1 MKIQLLLL
9 LILAGV
15 HAQAQTVTPS
25 WSQGSSQSTS
35 TTTVDIQ
42 RTVAHEVYGGNH
54 KSWAGTN
61 VTASGDI
68 TDTAT
73 TYSVTNTSEPWQM
86 EIVDRPAGLI
96 ETIDI
101 TEDITTTI
109 NETTLSIF
117 SQ

>member
-1 MKIQLLLL
+1 LK
-9 LILAGV
+9 LAIALFAV
-15 HAQAQTVTPS
+15 LSASAAQAQTVTPS

-35 TTTVDIQ
+35 TTTVNIQ
-42 RTVAHEVYGGNH
+42 RTVAHEIFGGEH
-54 KSWAGTN
+54 RSWSGTN

-68 TDTAT
+68 ANPST
-73 TYSVTNTSEPWQM
+73 TFSVTDASQPWQM

-101 TEDITTTI
+101 TEDITQTV

>member
-1 MKIQLLLL
+1 MKLLILLLL
-9 LILAGV
+9 FGSA
-15 HAQAQTVTPS
+15 ARAQTVTPS

-42 RTVAHEVYGGNH
+42 RTVSHEIYGGEH
-54 KSWAGTN
+54 KSWSGSNIT
-61 VTASGDI
+61 VSGDI
-68 TDTAT
+68 TDSAT
-73 TYSVTNTSEPWQM
+73 TFSVTDTTQPWQM

-101 TEDITTTI
+101 TEDIDTTI

>member
-1 MKIQLLLL
+1 MKLLILLLL
-9 LILAGV
+9 FSSA
-15 HAQAQTVTPS
+15 ARAQTVTPS

-42 RTVAHEVYGGNH
+42 RTVSHEIYGGEH
-54 KSWAGTN
+54 KSWSGSN

-68 TDTAT
+68 TDSAT
-73 TYSVTNTSEPWQM
+73 TFSVTDTTQPWQM

-101 TEDITTTI
+101 TEDIDTTI